1 MVALTVRLFG
11 RFGAWCADQPVQGL
25 NARRARE
32 VFSYLLL
39 HRDRPHLRETLAGL
53 LWEDAPPAQSRKYLR
68 QAVWQ
73 VQTALQLDAEA
84 NDLHPLQ
91 VDPEWIQ
98 LNICSQLEVDVV
110 SFDEATLCCHGT
122 PGSQLSDAQ
131 RQKLEDAVDLYRGDL
146 LGGWYTEWCLFERER
161 LQNALLEALEKLVAC
176 CEVRGDSERGL
187 AHAHRMLEIDPAR
200 EQVHCHVMRLHV
212 LAGNRTEALREY
224 QRCEKVLMQ
233 ELSVK
238 PSESTRALHESIRDG
253 HCDSAWLGSN
263 PIHASGMASLPLDR
277 LPALLEYLE
286 RMQSTFAVIAARLRQ
301 EMPPTDSGG
310 AS

>member
-1 MVALTVRLFG
+1 MVALTIRLFG

-32 VFSYLLL
+32 VLSYLLL
-39 HRDRPHLRETLAGL
+39 HRNRPHLRETLAGL
-53 LWEDAPPAQSRKYLR
+53 LWEDAPPVQSRKYLR

-73 VQTALQLDAEA
+73 IQAALQLDGEA
-84 NDLHPLQ
+84 GESHPLQ

-98 LNICSQLEVDVV
+98 LNSCRQLEVDVV
-110 SFDEATLCCHGT
+110 RFDEAAVRCHGI
-122 PGSQLSDAQ
+122 PGSRLSDAE
-131 RQKLEDAVDLYRGDL
+131 RQQLEDAVALYRCDL
-146 LGGWYTEWCLFERER
+146 LGGWYQDWCLFERER
-161 LQNALLEALEKLVAC
+161 FQNALLETLEKLVAC
-176 CEVRGDSERGL
+176 CEARGDSERGL

-200 EQVHCHVMRLHV
+200 EQVHCHIMRLHV

-233 ELSVK
+233 ELNVK

-253 HCDSAWLGSN
+253 HCDTAWLGSN
-263 PIHASGMASLPLDR
+263 PTHASGTANFPLDR
-277 LPALLEYLE
+277 LPALVEYLE
-286 RMQSTFAVIAARLRQ
+286 RMQSTFAGIAARLRQ
-301 EMPPTDSGG
+301 EIPPTDSGG